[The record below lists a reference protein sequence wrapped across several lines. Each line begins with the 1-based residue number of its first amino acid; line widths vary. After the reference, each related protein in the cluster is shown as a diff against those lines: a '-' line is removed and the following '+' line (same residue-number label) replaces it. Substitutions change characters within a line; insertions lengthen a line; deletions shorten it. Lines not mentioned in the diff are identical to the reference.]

1 MIDTLAAGIFSLQFL
16 NGQSAQVLSLAP
28 QHRPA
33 EALAALHLLPP
44 RPTLV
49 IIGGAGLMP
58 PESLRALKPLFE
70 QVLAPLAEELNL
82 TVLDGGT
89 DAGVIHLMG
98 QARQRIGGQFPLVG
112 VLPQGQAKLPNA
124 AHPGA
129 HDLEPN
135 HTHFFLVP
143 GTDWGSESPWL
154 SDLATQ
160 MALNAPA
167 LTLLI
172 NGGNV
177 TLTDFQIS
185 LAAGRPVVVVVGSG
199 RLADDIATAMEGQID
214 SPPSSSLHQLVQHY
228 GPSGQLTLMAL
239 TLPLTAM
246 RDHLRQ
252 HFLSAPNIDPA

>member
-16 NGQSAQVLSLAP
+16 NGQSAQGLSLAP
-28 QHRPA
+28 QHQPA
-33 EALAALHLLPP
+33 EALAALHLIPP

-58 PESLRALKPLFE
+58 PESLLALQPLFE
-70 QVLAPLAEELNL
+70 QVLAPLAQELNL
-82 TVLDGGT
+82 TVIDGGT

-98 QARQRIGGQFPLVG
+98 QARQRLGGQFPLVG
-112 VLPQGQAKLPNA
+112 VLPQGQAKLPHA
-124 AHPGA
+124 PHSGA

-154 SDLATQ
+154 SELATQ
-160 MALNAPA
+160 MALNAPS

-172 NGGNV
+172 NGGNI

-199 RLADDIATAMEGQID
+199 RLADDIAAAMA
-214 SPPSSSLHQLVQHY
+214 SPPPQQPDASSLQDLVQHY
-228 GPSGQLTLMAL
+228 GPSGQLALMAL
-239 TLPLTAM
+239 TLPLDTM
-246 RDHLRQ
+246 RDRLRR
-252 HFLSAPNIDPA
+252 HFQVNA